1 MNPADSDQQLH
12 ARVDRAINGAPP
24 TEYPE
29 WLSITPRVV
38 PNVAVVCGSMS
49 RARRNAVTTWGE
61 FARLSNANMSHTAM
75 QLLEQARATG
85 TPNSTERHAAL
96 NAALLDGRQKDAR
109 EALRFLAGERHE
121 SRVAQPDYVCAGAAT
136 LKRIDSETLRVSLRQ
151 MWPWNLPTAV
161 FEGPTVADLHAQVEA
176 ELVRQGLLPAPA
188 PA

>member
-1 MNPADSDQQLH
+1 MNPADSDQQPRAH
-12 ARVDRAINGAPP
+12 VDHAINGAPP

-61 FARLSNANMSHTAM
+61 FARLSNADMSLTAIR
-75 QLLEQARATG
+75 LLEQARATG
-85 TPNSTERHAAL
+85 TPNSPERHAAL
-96 NAALLDGRQKDAR
+96 NAALLNARQQDGR
-109 EALRFLAGERHE
+109 EALRFLHGMRQD
-121 SRVAQPDYVCAGAAT
+121 SRVTQPDYVCAGAAT
-136 LKRIDSETLRVSLRQ
+136 LKRIDSGTLRVSLRE
-151 MWPWNLPTAV
+151 MSPWNLPTAV
-161 FEGPTVADLHAQVEA
+161 FEGSTVADLHAQVEA